1 MKEFVIRAFSAA
13 VNAVNPFECVRKCLL
28 VTSSSI
34 SINGSSSSIDIDPS
48 SPLYLISFGKA
59 AAAMT
64 KGAEEILGKR
74 LKKGIAIVPKVEDT
88 SHPLKSTLYEA
99 GRSNLPDQRSIEATK
114 EVLRMLDC
122 AERNAVFLVLIS
134 GGGSALLSLPSKG
147 ITLDHKL
154 STIHTLVSKGASI
167 QQLNAVRR
175 VLSQVKGG
183 GLLERFG
190 ERKSV
195 SLILS
200 DIVGDPLEF
209 IASGPTVHPQSSIR
223 ATTVIDELNVRSNL
237 PNEVVHAIDSEK
249 ASPSVV
255 PNGADHVIIG
265 NNSIALKE
273 AKNLLENGGF
283 TSAIT
288 TSTRVG
294 DAGDF
299 GREVADTVVQLKNR
313 DKMAILYGGET
324 TVNLPPNSGKGGR
337 NQHAA
342 LTAMI
347 ELSKRRDEWKDLN
360 FCLLFGGTDG
370 QDGTDA
376 AGAILSS
383 TDIIDMSTHEIEEAE
398 KALLQANSYN
408 FWKDF
413 KGGKCHFKP
422 GLTGTNVMDITII
435 LCDSSMHM

>member
-1 MKEFVIRAFSAA
+1 MKEVVIRAFSAA

-34 SINGSSSSIDIDPS
+34 SINGSSSSIDIDSS

-74 LKKGIAIVPKVEDT
+74 LKKGIAIVPKVEET

-114 EVLRMLDC
+114 EVLQMVNC

-147 ITLDHKL
+147 ITLHHKL
-154 STIHTLVSKGASI
+154 STIHALVSKGASI

-183 GLLERFG
+183 GLLERFE

-223 ATTVIDELNVRSNL
+223 AATVIDELDVRSNL

-249 ASPSVV
+249 ASPSVITS
-255 PNGADHVIIG
+255 AHHVIIG

-273 AKNLLENGGF
+273 AKNLLEDRGF
-283 TSAIT
+283 TTKIT
-288 TSTRVG
+288 TCTRVG

-299 GREVADTVVQLKNR
+299 GREVADTVVQLKNGG
-313 DKMAILYGGET
+313 KMAILYGGET

-347 ELSKRRDEWKDLN
+347 ELWKRRDEWKDLN
-360 FCLLFGGTDG
+360 LCLLFGGTDG
-370 QDGTDA
+370 QDGSDA

-383 TDIIDMSTHEIEEAE
+383 TDIIDMSPDEIEEAE
-398 KALLQANSYN
+398 KALTQANSYN

-413 KGGKCHFKP
+413 KGGNANLSYLLHA
-422 GLTGTNVMDITII
+422 L
-435 LCDSSMHM
+435 